1 MVVNK
6 ITVPGSHL
14 VQQDLGHDKFIYN
27 DQIGAVYQPDPN
39 IKELQE
45 GFFKYTIAP
54 PLLSNFAW
62 NNIKLNWSRKY
73 DTTAPSDFEAIVTL
87 EGILPD
93 GRVELLGEEI
103 INTLTSSLI
112 TEDVYF
118 DLLSNRGTP
127 TISKA
132 SSTVASGKVGLNLP
146 KRWMYYNNIVMKSVW
161 LNGWSK
167 RNVQP
172 VNAGSG
178 AVSSY
183 PLKIPVSYISGMKN
197 DFSDVR
203 FTLPDARTPL
213 CSYLESYTSGS
224 NATFY
229 VNYPD
234 SNIAKNLFMY
244 YGNSAA
250 TLHSN
255 IDSVFTFADD
265 FNDNSLNPNK
275 WQIVSGGG
283 GSIAETGGELRITS
297 DGSNRIYARSKPQFQ
312 TPFIFEFKAKK
323 SENIEVVFSWDGQ
336 VTQSV
341 ADVPYTG
348 YHFHYAEWVSPTRFI
363 LNKQVNGTTTPLAT
377 YNITLD
383 NNWHN
388 YKIEVSKSGNTN
400 VIKIY
405 YEGTLIISSTDG
417 DNPLNIGYLG
427 FTARE
432 APASINA
439 YYDFVRWSPYIATP
453 PSLGTLAGQES
464 PINISPNS
472 ASPDATQILYSNE
485 WGIRRPIYFEVTEY
499 NKTASNTNE
508 HPTYT
513 TDVFNL
519 GYNGVDVYMAL
530 RLGVNVLADKNCQI
544 SFNGLEYAYEVI

>member
-39 IKELQE
+39 VNELQE

-132 SSTVASGKVGLNLP
+132 SNTVASGKVGLNLP
-146 KRWMYYNNIVMKSVW
+146 KRWMYYNDIVMKSVW

-178 AVSSY
+178 TASSY

-275 WQIVSGGG
+275 WQVVSGGG
-283 GSIAETGGELRITS
+283 GSVTETNGELRITS
-297 DGSNRIYARSKPQFQ
+297 DGSNRIYARSIPQF
-312 TPFIFEFKAKK
+312 TAPYVFDFKGKIGQ
-323 SENIEVVFSWDGQ
+323 NIELAFSWDGLL
-336 VTQSV
+336 SE
-341 ADVPYTG
+341 PYDLPNNG
-348 YHFHYAEWVSPTRFI
+348 YYLQYVGWVSPARFT
-363 LNKQVNGTTTPLAT
+363 LYKMVNGSQIWLDD

-383 NNWHN
+383 SNYHN
-388 YKIEVSKSGNTN
+388 YTIQVTKSGTANEIRVFYDETEILYSFDAGAINT
-400 VIKIY
+400 
-405 YEGTLIISSTDG
+405 
-417 DNPLNIGYLG
+417 GYLG

-432 APASINA
+432 APASLNA
-439 YYDFVRWSPYIATP
+439 YYDFVRWRPYMATT
-453 PSLGTLAGQES
+453 PSLGTLAVQES

-472 ASPDATQILYSNE
+472 ASPDATQILYSNG

-499 NKTASNTNE
+499 NKTAINTNE

-530 RLGVNVLADKNCQI
+530 RLGVNVLADKNCKI
-544 SFNGLEYAYEVI
+544 IFNGLEYAYEVI

>member
-14 VQQDLGHDKFIYN
+14 VQPDLRHDKFSYN

-39 IKELQE
+39 VNELQE

-54 PLLSNFAW
+54 PILSNFAW

-103 INTLTSSLI
+103 INNLTSSLV

-167 RNVQP
+167 RNIQP

-178 AVSSY
+178 TASSY

-203 FTLPDARTPL
+203 FTLPNARTPL

-275 WQIVSGGG
+275 WQVVSGGG
-283 GSIAETGGELRITS
+283 GSVTETNGELRITS

-312 TPFIFEFKAKK
+312 TPLIFEFKAKK
-323 SENIEVVFSWDGQ
+323 SENIEAVFSWDG
-336 VTQSV
+336 VLSGA
-341 ADVPYTG
+341 ADTPRNGYFFQYTG
-348 YHFHYAEWVSPTRFI
+348 WTSPARFNLI
-363 LNKQVNGTTTPLAT
+363 KYVNGTPIILNT
-377 YNITLD
+377 YDYTLD
-383 NNWHN
+383 TNWRD
-388 YKIEVSKSGNTN
+388 YKISVGKSGFAN

-405 YEGTLIISSTDG
+405 MNGSQILSSTDG

-432 APASINA
+432 APASLNA
-439 YYDFVRWSPYIATP
+439 YYDFVRWSPYMATT

-464 PINISPNS
+464 PINVSPNS
-472 ASPDATQILYSNE
+472 ASPDATQILYGNG

-499 NKTASNTNE
+499 NKTAINTNE
-508 HPTYT
+508 HPTFA

-519 GYNGVDVYMAL
+519 GYSGVDIYMAL

-544 SFNGLEYAYEVI
+544 IFNGLEYAYEVI